1 MPKSQQE
8 RNTSNPLGQKI
19 NALMRE
25 KGIAGDYAAIARAFD
40 VKTPSVYDWVDHG
53 RLGKERYLALV
64 KWSGRSLDWW
74 FDIPSSCIA
83 RDEPS
88 TSQPSHPL
96 IASENVKNAS
106 LVKATRGK
114 SPFERISAAEWQA
127 LPHEA
132 IREIE
137 SFAMGLIAGQRLAAD
152 AKSQNGSGW

>member
-40 VKTPSVYDWVDHG
+40 VKTPSVYDWIDHG
-53 RLGKERYLALV
+53 RLGKDRYLALV

-74 FDIPSSCIA
+74 FDIPESCVA
-83 RDEPS
+83 RPETPRA
-88 TSQPSHPL
+88 QPGHPL
-96 IASENVKNAS
+96 TANDDVKTAN
-106 LVKATRGK
+106 LVRATRSG

-152 AKSQNGSGW
+152 AKSQNGGGW